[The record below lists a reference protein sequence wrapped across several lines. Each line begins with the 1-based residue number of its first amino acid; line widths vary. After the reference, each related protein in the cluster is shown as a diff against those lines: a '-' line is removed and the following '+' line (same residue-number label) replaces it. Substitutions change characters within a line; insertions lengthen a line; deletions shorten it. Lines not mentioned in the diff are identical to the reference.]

1 MKIVVATK
9 NPGKFRELKALL
21 DEPSLEIRSLADY
34 PDMAEVVEDGTTFFE
49 NALKKA
55 RAVAKFTGETAVAD
69 DSGLEV
75 AALGGKPGIHSAR
88 FAGEKAGDRA
98 NLEKLLEKM
107 KDLPPVRRDAA
118 FRCVLV
124 LCRPDGSFEQFEGTW
139 EGKITML
146 PRGENGFGYDPVFL
160 VPEYG
165 KTAAELPPDTKNR
178 LSHRAKALAKLKK
191 KLAGEIEIG

>member
-9 NPGKFRELKALL
+9 NPGKLREFRALL
-21 DEPSLEIRSLADY
+21 DEPSLEIKSLADY
-34 PDMAEVVEDGTTFFE
+34 PDMADIVEDGKTFFE

-55 RAVAKFTGETAVAD
+55 RAVSEFTGETAVAD

-98 NLEKLLEKM
+98 NLEKLLEEM

-124 LCRPDGSFEQFEGTW
+124 LCRPDGSFEHFEGTW
-139 EGKITML
+139 KGKITML

-165 KTAAELPPDTKNR
+165 KTAAELPPDIKNR

-191 KLAGEIEIG
+191 KLAGKPEIR

>member
-9 NPGKFRELKALL
+9 NPGKLRELKALL

-98 NLEKLLEKM
+98 NLEKLLEEM

-178 LSHRAKALAKLKK
+178 LSHWAKALAKLKK